1 MEQLIGWFFL
11 LTIFYFLILLTIK
24 KPYLKDFI
32 LVAFLLRALCVLIN
46 EYEIIILPESQY
58 DARTFELIARKF
70 SSNYGLMIVLDF
82 FKNDSLLF
90 PRFISIFYTIFGE
103 SKMMAQCIS
112 VILGT
117 VSVYM
122 VYYLS
127 NELWDHQSAKKA
139 AWATALFPTLILYS
153 SLTLREP
160 YVVFFLLFGL
170 IGILRFMQKNSFNS
184 FLQAITGFYLLI
196 FFHGPAAVGGLIF
209 LFYVILSLLKK
220 QMKNLFNNKLHL
232 FSFFIIIISLIPLI
246 LFLTNNYKIPY
257 IGSIQNLF
265 EIGSS
270 LDKIN
275 IYVVDIASY
284 PSWLAINDNSELF
297 TKTIIKS
304 FYFLFG
310 PFIWDI
316 KSSYHLIGLI
326 DGTLYIIL
334 TIYVIKN
341 RHSIWQNPTT
351 RIFLLI
357 FISYIAIYGLGI
369 GNFGQGI
376 RHRSKFVV
384 MLIILAAPKIHR
396 FIFSTHKKLYNK

>member
-1 MEQLIGWFFL
+1 MEQLIGWIFL
-11 LTIFYFLILLTIK
+11 LTIFFFLILWTK
-24 KPYLKDFI
+24 KNPYLKDFI
-32 LVAFLLRALCVLIN
+32 LVAFLLRALSVLII
-46 EYEIIILPESQY
+46 EYEIIILPDSQD

-70 SSNYGLMIVLDF
+70 SNNYGLTIVLDF
-82 FKNDSLLF
+82 FKNDSLLMS
-90 PRFISIFYTIFGE
+90 RFISIFYTIFGE

-112 VILGT
+112 VIIGT
-117 VSVYM
+117 LSVYM

-127 NELWDHQSAKKA
+127 NELWDHHSAKKA
-139 AWATALFPTLILYS
+139 AWVTALFPNLVLYS

-160 YVVFFLLFGL
+160 YIVFFLLIGL

-196 FFHGPAAVGGLIF
+196 FFHGPAAVGGFIFLIF
-209 LFYVILSLLKK
+209 LILSLLKK
-220 QMKNLFNNKLHL
+220 QIKNLYNNKLHL
-232 FSFFIIIISLIPLI
+232 SSFFVTIISLIPLI

-257 IGSIQNLF
+257 IGGIQTLF
-265 EIGSS
+265 EIENS
-270 LDKIN
+270 LIRIN
-275 IYVVDIASY
+275 NFMVDIASY
-284 PSWLAINDNSELF
+284 PSWLTINDSSELF

-316 KSSYHLIGLI
+316 KSLYHSIGLI

-334 TIYVIKN
+334 SIYVIKN
-341 RHSIWQNPTT
+341 RHSIWQNPIT
-351 RIFLLI
+351 RMFLLI
-357 FISYIAIYGLGI
+357 FISYIVIYGLGI
-369 GNFGQGI
+369 GNFGTAI

-384 MLIILAAPKIHR
+384 LLIILAAPKIHR

>member
-1 MEQLIGWFFL
+1 MEQIIGWIFL
-11 LTIFYFLILLTIK
+11 LTIFFFLILWTKK

-46 EYEIIILPESQY
+46 EYEIIILPDSQD

-82 FKNDSLLF
+82 FNYDSLLIS
-90 PRFISIFYTIFGE
+90 RFISIFYTIFGE
-103 SKMMAQCIS
+103 SKMMAQSIS
-112 VILGT
+112 VVLGT
-117 VSVYM
+117 LSVHM

-127 NELWDHQSAKKA
+127 NELWDHHSAKKA
-139 AWATALFPTLILYS
+139 AWVAALFPNLVLYS

-160 YVVFFLLFGL
+160 YIVFFLLISL

-184 FLQAITGFYLLI
+184 FLQAITGFFLQI
-196 FFHGPAAVGGLIF
+196 FFHGPAAVGGFIF
-209 LFYVILSLLKK
+209 LLYLILNLLKK
-220 QMKNLFNNKLHL
+220 QIKNLYNCRLNLS
-232 FSFFIIIISLIPLI
+232 SFFIIIISLIPLT
-246 LFLTNNYKIPY
+246 LFLTDNFKIPY
-257 IGSIQNLF
+257 IGGIQTLF
-265 EIGSS
+265 EIENS
-270 LDKIN
+270 LNQIN
-275 IYVVDIASY
+275 SFIIDIASY
-284 PSWLAINDNSELF
+284 PSWLTINNGYELF
-297 TKTIIKS
+297 VKTIFKI
-304 FYFLFG
+304 FYFLFS

-316 KSSYHLIGLI
+316 KSSYHLIGLF
-326 DGTLYIIL
+326 DGTLYMIL

-341 RHSIWQNPTT
+341 WHSIWQNPVT

-357 FISYIAIYGLGI
+357 FISYIVIYGLGI
-369 GNFGQGI
+369 GNFGTAI

>member
-1 MEQLIGWFFL
+1 MEQIIGWIFL
-11 LTIFYFLILLTIK
+11 LTIFFFLILWTKK

-46 EYEIIILPESQY
+46 EYEIIILPDSQD

-82 FKNDSLLF
+82 FKNDSLLT

-112 VILGT
+112 VIFGT
-117 VSVYM
+117 LSVYM

-127 NELWDHQSAKKA
+127 NELWDHHSAKKA
-139 AWATALFPTLILYS
+139 AWVAAFFPNLILYS

-160 YVVFFLLFGL
+160 YIVFFLLIGL

-196 FFHGPAAVGGLIF
+196 FFHGPAAVGGFIF
-209 LFYVILSLLKK
+209 LFYLILNLIKK
-220 QMKNLFNNKLHL
+220 QIKNLYNSRLNLS
-232 FSFFIIIISLIPLI
+232 SFFIIIISLIPLT

-257 IGSIQNLF
+257 IGGVQTLF
-265 EIGSS
+265 EIENSFYH
-270 LDKIN
+270 IN
-275 IYVVDIASY
+275 NFMVDTASY
-284 PSWLAINDNSELF
+284 PSWLIINNISELF
-297 TKTIIKS
+297 TKTIFKIL
-304 FYFLFG
+304 YFLFS

-316 KSSYHLIGLI
+316 KSSYHLIGLF
-326 DGTLYIIL
+326 DGTLYLIF

-341 RHSIWQNPTT
+341 RHSIWQNPIT
-351 RIFLLI
+351 RLFLLI
-357 FISYIAIYGLGI
+357 FICYIVIYGLGV